1 MREVLIG
8 QFEHTIDAKGRINF
22 PAKFREDMG
31 DRFILTKGLD
41 NCIAVYSLEEWER
54 WEKKLS
60 ALPDSKSRQLKR
72 FFFASATYVEPDKQ
86 GRVRSPANLREH
98 AKLDKDVT
106 LVGMGSR
113 AEVWDTARWKAY
125 TCGQDEAEIEES
137 MELLEI

>member
-1 MREVLIG
+1 MTG
-8 QFEHTIDAKGRINF
+8 TYEHTIDAKGRINF
-22 PAKFREDMG
+22 PAKFREDLG
-31 DRFILTKGLD
+31 ERFCVCKGLD
-41 NCIAVYSLEEWER
+41 GCLFLLSPEQWQGLV
-54 WEKKLS
+54 KKIS
-60 ALPDSKSRQLKR
+60 AIPLAKGRSVQRY
-72 FFFASATYVEPDKQ
+72 FFAGAAEVEPDKQ
-86 GRVRSPANLREH
+86 GRVLIPANLREH